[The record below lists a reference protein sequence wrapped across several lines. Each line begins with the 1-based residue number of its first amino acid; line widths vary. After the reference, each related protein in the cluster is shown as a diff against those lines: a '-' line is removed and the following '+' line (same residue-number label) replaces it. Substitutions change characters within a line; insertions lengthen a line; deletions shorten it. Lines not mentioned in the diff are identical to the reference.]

1 MKIAH
6 VLQWFELGGGESV
19 ALRLAGRQREA
30 GHDVQALAFAGG
42 PLQQRFEREGIPT
55 QVLPKRAGF
64 DPLLYVR
71 VLAVCLTRGYTVVH
85 THDQQSLVYV
95 AAPARAS
102 GARVIHTKHGDTVE
116 GTRRLVLRRM
126 AAAFVHAFVAVSETT
141 AGTARHHREVS
152 EGKLTVVEN
161 GVDTTRF
168 GPDDQARSALR
179 RELGIGA
186 DARLIGTVGRQERV
200 KNPELLMRAVAPLL
214 GPDVHLVLAGDGSLA
229 GRLSALSASLPNTES
244 IHLLGRRDDIP
255 RLLSALD
262 IFALSSE
269 AEGLPLVILEA
280 MATGLPVIS
289 TAVGGIPAVVQDART
304 GILVPTGDEQALRV
318 AVGSLLGDLGRAG
331 EMGGRGRTLV
341 EDQYSLDVVS
351 EAYQRLY
358 QGARLE

>member
-42 PLQQRFEREGIPT
+42 PLQQHFEREGIRT
-55 QVLPKRAGF
+55 YVLPKRAGF
-64 DPLLYVR
+64 DPVLYAR
-71 VLAVCLTRGYTVVH
+71 VLALCIARRYSVVH

-102 GARVIHTKHGDTVE
+102 GATVIHTKHGDTVE
-116 GTRRLVLRRM
+116 SARRLVLRRV

-141 AGTARHHREVS
+141 AGTARQYREVS

-161 GVDTTRF
+161 GVDMTRF
-168 GPDDQARSALR
+168 GPDEQARSALR

-200 KNPELLMRAVAPLL
+200 KNPELLIRAAAPLL
-214 GPDVHLVLAGDGSLA
+214 GPDVHLLLAGDGSLA
-229 GRLSALSASLPNTES
+229 GQLAALSATLPHAES
-244 IHLLGRRDDIP
+244 IHLVGRRDDVP

-262 IFALSSE
+262 VFALSSE

-280 MATGLPVIS
+280 MATGLPVAS
-289 TAVGGIPAVVQDART
+289 TAVGGIPAVVQDGRT
-304 GILVPTGDEQALRV
+304 GVLVPAGDERALRE
-318 AVGSLLGDLGRAG
+318 ALGSLLGDLGRAG
-331 EMGGRGRTLV
+331 EMGREGRALAQQR
-341 EDQYSLDVVS
+341 YSLDGMS

-358 QGARLE
+358 QRPELD

>member
-1 MKIAH
+1 M
-6 VLQWFELGGGESV
+6 
-19 ALRLAGRQREA
+19 
-30 GHDVQALAFAGG
+30 
-42 PLQQRFEREGIPT
+42 
-55 QVLPKRAGF
+55 
-64 DPLLYVR
+64 
-71 VLAVCLTRGYTVVH
+71 
-85 THDQQSLVYV
+85 
-95 AAPARAS
+95 
-102 GARVIHTKHGDTVE
+102 
-116 GTRRLVLRRM
+116 
-126 AAAFVHAFVAVSETT
+126 
-141 AGTARHHREVS
+141 S

-161 GVDTTRF
+161 GVDMTRF

-179 RELGIGA
+179 HELGIGA
-186 DARLIGTVGRQERV
+186 DARLIGTVGRQEQV

-229 GRLSALSASLPNTES
+229 GRLSALSATLPNTES
-244 IHLLGRRDDIP
+244 IHLLGRRDDMP

-289 TAVGGIPAVVQDART
+289 TAVGGIPALVQDART

-341 EDQYSLDVVS
+341 EDQLFTG
-351 EAYQRLY
+351 R
-358 QGARLE
+358 R